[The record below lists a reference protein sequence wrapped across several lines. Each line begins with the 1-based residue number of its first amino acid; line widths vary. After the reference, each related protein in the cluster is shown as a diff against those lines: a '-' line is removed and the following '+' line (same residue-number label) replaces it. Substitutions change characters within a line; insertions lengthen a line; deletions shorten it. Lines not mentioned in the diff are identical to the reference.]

1 MGAEIDGGERGLEE
15 REDGG
20 GDAVPLPANVRTL
33 RWCDESDVRSSSVT
47 PGVPATTSARRVT
60 TCGRRPSLT
69 LGMHSINISSSWP
82 MVFGPGGKGIIPG
95 TGSGMST
102 PDAVRRSST
111 DPGARASDR
120 LALIEQLL
128 LAGLDHYFIGQY
140 EQAIHVWTRVFFLDR
155 GHARARA
162 YIERAR
168 GALAEHQ
175 REAEARGA
183 EEATAP
189 RPGGSGSMC
198 RRSAL
203 ASQSAAAELT
213 DTLPAALAAPPAVTP
228 RSVAWS
234 TLIVNPGR
242 SCSRMACRGPFGVPG
257 VIAPAG
263 QPAGMG
269 RGMADR
275 RGPALRRRASGRM
288 SLLIT
293 LAVVLLCSAAYV
305 VVARDRLAIWWG
317 TPAENTAAAPLANV
331 EPEPLP
337 LPRVSEQTLT
347 RARSLFARGHLH
359 EALQTLSAVG
369 ADDPL
374 RRDADTLLIEVE
386 RALLDAAGVRAG
398 STPRPSPLSER

>member
-1 MGAEIDGGERGLEE
+1 
-15 REDGG
+15 
-20 GDAVPLPANVRTL
+20 
-33 RWCDESDVRSSSVT
+33 
-47 PGVPATTSARRVT
+47 
-60 TCGRRPSLT
+60 
-69 LGMHSINISSSWP
+69 
-82 MVFGPGGKGIIPG
+82 
-95 TGSGMST
+95 MST

-128 LAGLDHYFIGQY
+128 LAGLDHYFTGQY

-168 GALAEHQ
+168 GALAERQ

-183 EEATAP
+183 EEAAAP
-189 RPGGSGSMC
+189 RPVGTGSIV
-198 RRSAL
+198 AAPAF
-203 ASQSAAAELT
+203 ASQSTAAELT
-213 DTLPAALAAPPAVTP
+213 ETLPVAPP
-228 RSVAWS
+228 RRR
-234 TLIVNPGR
+234 L
-242 SCSRMACRGPFGVPG
+242 SRRDLWRGVPESTILADRADDPAMPG
-257 VIAPAG
+257 VTAPVADPAG
-263 QPAGMG
+263 AGY
-269 RGMADR
+269 AVAVS
-275 RGPALRRRASGRM
+275 PKSGARVLTHV
-288 SLLIT
+288 LLVT

-305 VVARDRLAIWWG
+305 VVARDRLAIWLG
-317 TPAENTAAAPLANV
+317 GAPVESTSAAPLANL

-359 EALQTLSAVG
+359 EALQALSAVG

-386 RALLDAAGVRAG
+386 RALLDSAGVRAG
-398 STPRPSPLSER
+398 SPPRPSPLSER

>member
-1 MGAEIDGGERGLEE
+1 
-15 REDGG
+15 
-20 GDAVPLPANVRTL
+20 
-33 RWCDESDVRSSSVT
+33 
-47 PGVPATTSARRVT
+47 
-60 TCGRRPSLT
+60 
-69 LGMHSINISSSWP
+69 

-102 PDAVRRSST
+102 PDAVRRSSI

-128 LAGLDHYFIGQY
+128 LAGLDHYFVGQY

-168 GALAEHQ
+168 CALAERQ

-183 EEATAP
+183 EETIAP
-189 RPGGSGSMC
+189 RPGGGASIVAAS
-198 RRSAL
+198 SL

-213 DTLPAALAAPPAVTP
+213 DTLPAALPRRRLSRRDLWRGVPESSILADRAADLVTP
-228 RSVAWS
+228 GVMA
-234 TLIVNPGR
+234 PG
-242 SCSRMACRGPFGVPG
+242 A
-257 VIAPAG
+257 

-269 RGMADR
+269 TAIAAAPR
-275 RGPALRRRASGRM
+275 SGARVHTHV
-288 SLLIT
+288 LLIA

-305 VVARDRLAIWWG
+305 VVARDRLAIWLG
-317 TPAENTAAAPLANV
+317 TPAENSVVAPLANIT
-331 EPEPLP
+331 PEPLP
-337 LPRVSEQTLT
+337 LPRVSEQTLA
-347 RARSLFARGHLH
+347 RARNLFARGHLH

>member
-1 MGAEIDGGERGLEE
+1 MVIGPGAE
-15 REDGG
+15 
-20 GDAVPLPANVRTL
+20 
-33 RWCDESDVRSSSVT
+33 
-47 PGVPATTSARRVT
+47 
-60 TCGRRPSLT
+60 
-69 LGMHSINISSSWP
+69 
-82 MVFGPGGKGIIPG
+82 GIIPG

-111 DPGARASDR
+111 DSGARASDR

-128 LAGLDHYFIGQY
+128 LAGLDHYFTGQY

-168 GALAEHQ
+168 CALAERQ

-183 EEATAP
+183 EEATSL
-189 RPGGSGSMC
+189 RSGGSGSIVAP
-198 RRSAL
+198 SAMG
-203 ASQSAAAELT
+203 SRSAAAELT
-213 DTLPAALAAPPAVTP
+213 DTLPAAPPRRRLSRRDLWRGVPESTILADRAADLAEAGVMAPLPEQAGGLGLSGAAAIAASP
-228 RSVAWS
+228 RSGARVF
-234 TLIVNPGR
+234 THV
-242 SCSRMACRGPFGVPG
+242 
-257 VIAPAG
+257 
-263 QPAGMG
+263 
-269 RGMADR
+269 
-275 RGPALRRRASGRM
+275 
-288 SLLIT
+288 LLIT

-305 VVARDRLAIWWG
+305 VVARDRLAIWLG
-317 TPAENTAAAPLANV
+317 TPVDSTAAAPLANL

-359 EALQTLSAVG
+359 EALQALSAVG

>member
-1 MGAEIDGGERGLEE
+1 MVIGPWGE
-15 REDGG
+15 
-20 GDAVPLPANVRTL
+20 
-33 RWCDESDVRSSSVT
+33 
-47 PGVPATTSARRVT
+47 
-60 TCGRRPSLT
+60 
-69 LGMHSINISSSWP
+69 
-82 MVFGPGGKGIIPG
+82 GIIPG

-128 LAGLDHYFIGQY
+128 LAGLDHYFTGQY

-168 GALAEHQ
+168 CALAERQ

-183 EEATAP
+183 EEATSP
-189 RPGGSGSMC
+189 RPGGGTGSIVAA
-198 RRSAL
+198 SAFG
-203 ASQSAAAELT
+203 SRSAAAELT
-213 DTLPAALAAPPAVTP
+213 DTLPAAPPRRRLSRRDLWRGVPESSILADRAADLPAGAMSPADAEAMGLGLGMPIAASP
-228 RSVAWS
+228 RSGARVLTHA
-234 TLIVNPGR
+234 V
-242 SCSRMACRGPFGVPG
+242 
-257 VIAPAG
+257 
-263 QPAGMG
+263 
-269 RGMADR
+269 
-275 RGPALRRRASGRM
+275 
-288 SLLIT
+288 LIT

-305 VVARDRLAIWWG
+305 VVARDRLAIWLG
-317 TPAENTAAAPLANV
+317 TTVESTAAAPLANV

-337 LPRVSEQTLT
+337 FPRASEQTLT

>member
-1 MGAEIDGGERGLEE
+1 
-15 REDGG
+15 
-20 GDAVPLPANVRTL
+20 
-33 RWCDESDVRSSSVT
+33 
-47 PGVPATTSARRVT
+47 
-60 TCGRRPSLT
+60 
-69 LGMHSINISSSWP
+69 
-82 MVFGPGGKGIIPG
+82 MVIGPGPEGIIPG

-111 DPGARASDR
+111 DPGASASDR

-128 LAGLDHYFIGQY
+128 LAGLDHYFTGQY

-168 GALAEHQ
+168 CALAERQ

-183 EEATAP
+183 EEAAL
-189 RPGGSGSMC
+189 RPNGTGSGSMVAA
-198 RRSAL
+198 SAF
-203 ASQSAAAELT
+203 ASRSAAAELT
-213 DTLPAALAAPPAVTP
+213 DTLPAAPP
-228 RSVAWS
+228 RRR
-234 TLIVNPGR
+234 L
-242 SCSRMACRGPFGVPG
+242 SRRDLWRGVPESTILADRAADLATPG
-257 VIAPAG
+257 MMAAAEPVAEPG
-263 QPAGMG
+263 GMG
-269 RGMADR
+269 MAIAVSPKPGAR
-275 RGPALRRRASGRM
+275 IRTHV
-288 SLLIT
+288 LLIT

-305 VVARDRLAIWWG
+305 VVARDRLAIWLG
-317 TPAENTAAAPLANV
+317 TPVESTSAAPLANL

-337 LPRVSEQTLT
+337 LPRASEQTLT

-359 EALQTLSAVG
+359 EALQMLAAVG

>member
-1 MGAEIDGGERGLEE
+1 
-15 REDGG
+15 
-20 GDAVPLPANVRTL
+20 
-33 RWCDESDVRSSSVT
+33 
-47 PGVPATTSARRVT
+47 
-60 TCGRRPSLT
+60 
-69 LGMHSINISSSWP
+69 
-82 MVFGPGGKGIIPG
+82 
-95 TGSGMST
+95 MST

-128 LAGLDHYFIGQY
+128 LAGLDHYFTGQY

-168 GALAEHQ
+168 GALAERQ

-189 RPGGSGSMC
+189 RPAASGSMVAASAFGV
-198 RRSAL
+198 RS
-203 ASQSAAAELT
+203 SAAAELT
-213 DTLPAALAAPPAVTP
+213 DTLPAAPPRRRLSRRDLWRGVPESTILADRATDLV
-228 RSVAWS
+228 
-234 TLIVNPGR
+234 
-242 SCSRMACRGPFGVPG
+242 VPG
-257 VIAPAG
+257 VMAPVPATDAAGIAIGTAIGTAPNSSLS
-263 QPAGMG
+263 P
-269 RGMADR
+269 R
-275 RGPALRRRASGRM
+275 SGARFLTHV
-288 SLLIT
+288 LLVT

-305 VVARDRLAIWWG
+305 VVARDRLANWLG
-317 TPAENTAAAPLANV
+317 TPVESTSVAPLANL

-337 LPRVSEQTLT
+337 LPRASEQTLT

-359 EALQTLSAVG
+359 EAMQTLSAVG

-374 RRDADTLLIEVE
+374 RRDADSLLVEVE

>member
-1 MGAEIDGGERGLEE
+1 
-15 REDGG
+15 
-20 GDAVPLPANVRTL
+20 
-33 RWCDESDVRSSSVT
+33 
-47 PGVPATTSARRVT
+47 
-60 TCGRRPSLT
+60 
-69 LGMHSINISSSWP
+69 
-82 MVFGPGGKGIIPG
+82 MVIGPGPEGIIPE

-128 LAGLDHYFIGQY
+128 LAGLDHYFTGQY

-168 GALAEHQ
+168 CALAEHQ

-183 EEATAP
+183 EEATLP
-189 RPGGSGSMC
+189 RPAGSSGSIVAP
-198 RRSAL
+198 SAFG
-203 ASQSAAAELT
+203 SRSAAAELT
-213 DTLPAALAAPPAVTP
+213 DTLPAAPPRRRLSRRDLWRGVTESTILADRAAELSQAGAMAPLPEQAGSIGLSGAAALAASP
-228 RSVAWS
+228 RSGA
-234 TLIVNPGR
+234 
-242 SCSRMACRGPFGVPG
+242 
-257 VIAPAG
+257 
-263 QPAGMG
+263 
-269 RGMADR
+269 
-275 RGPALRRRASGRM
+275 RARTHV
-288 SLLIT
+288 LLIT

-305 VVARDRLAIWWG
+305 VVARDRLAIWLG
-317 TPAENTAAAPLANV
+317 TPVDSAAAAPLANL

-337 LPRVSEQTLT
+337 LPRASEQTLT

-359 EALQTLSAVG
+359 EALQALSAVG

-398 STPRPSPLSER
+398 SSPRPSPLSER

>member
-1 MGAEIDGGERGLEE
+1 
-15 REDGG
+15 
-20 GDAVPLPANVRTL
+20 
-33 RWCDESDVRSSSVT
+33 
-47 PGVPATTSARRVT
+47 
-60 TCGRRPSLT
+60 
-69 LGMHSINISSSWP
+69 
-82 MVFGPGGKGIIPG
+82 MVFGPGGEGIIPE

-111 DPGARASDR
+111 DSGARASDR

-168 GALAEHQ
+168 GALAERQ

-183 EEATAP
+183 EEAIAP
-189 RPGGSGSMC
+189 RPGGGSIVAA
-198 RRSAL
+198 SSL

-213 DTLPAALAAPPAVTP
+213 DTVPAALP
-228 RSVAWS
+228 RRR
-234 TLIVNPGR
+234 L
-242 SCSRMACRGPFGVPG
+242 SRRDLWRGVPESSILADRAADMGIPGGIPGAMPGAIPPG
-257 VIAPAG
+257 VLTAG
-263 QPAGMG
+263 QAS
-269 RGMADR
+269 MAVAAR
-275 RGPALRRRASGRM
+275 SGARVRTHV
-288 SLLIT
+288 LLIT

-317 TPAENTAAAPLANV
+317 TPAENSVTAPLANV

-337 LPRVSEQTLT
+337 LPRVSEQTLA
-347 RARSLFARGHLH
+347 RARSLFSRGHLH

>member
-1 MGAEIDGGERGLEE
+1 
-15 REDGG
+15 
-20 GDAVPLPANVRTL
+20 
-33 RWCDESDVRSSSVT
+33 
-47 PGVPATTSARRVT
+47 
-60 TCGRRPSLT
+60 
-69 LGMHSINISSSWP
+69 
-82 MVFGPGGKGIIPG
+82 
-95 TGSGMST
+95 MST

-128 LAGLDHYFIGQY
+128 LAGLDHYFAGQY

-183 EEATAP
+183 EEAAAP
-189 RPGGSGSMC
+189 RPGGSGSMVAA
-198 RRSAL
+198 SAF
-203 ASQSAAAELT
+203 ASRSAAAELT
-213 DTLPAALAAPPAVTP
+213 DTLPAAPPRRRLSRRDLWRGVPESSILADRSADWESPGVTGPVADPADSIGPTRGTAIAASP
-228 RSVAWS
+228 RSGARVL
-234 TLIVNPGR
+234 THV
-242 SCSRMACRGPFGVPG
+242 
-257 VIAPAG
+257 
-263 QPAGMG
+263 
-269 RGMADR
+269 
-275 RGPALRRRASGRM
+275 
-288 SLLIT
+288 LLVT

-305 VVARDRLAIWWG
+305 VVARDRLAIWLG
-317 TPAENTAAAPLANV
+317 TPVESTSAAPLANL
-331 EPEPLP
+331 EPQPLP
-337 LPRVSEQTLT
+337 LPRVSEQTLA

>member
-1 MGAEIDGGERGLEE
+1 
-15 REDGG
+15 
-20 GDAVPLPANVRTL
+20 
-33 RWCDESDVRSSSVT
+33 
-47 PGVPATTSARRVT
+47 
-60 TCGRRPSLT
+60 
-69 LGMHSINISSSWP
+69 
-82 MVFGPGGKGIIPG
+82 MVFGPGGEGIIPS

-111 DPGARASDR
+111 DPGARASER

-189 RPGGSGSMC
+189 RPGGGGAAAAA
-198 RRSAL
+198 SAL
-203 ASQSAAAELT
+203 ASQSPIPHNRAAAAELT
-213 DTLPAALAAPPAVTP
+213 DTLPAALP
-228 RSVAWS
+228 RRR
-234 TLIVNPGR
+234 L
-242 SCSRMACRGPFGVPG
+242 SRRDLWRGVPESSILADRAADLGAAG
-257 VIAPAG
+257 VIAPVA
-263 QPAGMG
+263 PPV
-269 RGMADR
+269 
-275 RGPALRRRASGRM
+275 GPAYSIAAVPPRSGARVRTHV
-288 SLLIT
+288 LLIT

-305 VVARDRLAIWWG
+305 VVARDRLAIWWL
-317 TPAENTAAAPLANV
+317 TPTETTAAAPLANL

-337 LPRVSEQTLT
+337 LPRVSEQTLA

-386 RALLDAAGVRAG
+386 RALLDTAGARAG
-398 STPRPSPLSER
+398 SPPRPSPLSER

>member
-1 MGAEIDGGERGLEE
+1 
-15 REDGG
+15 
-20 GDAVPLPANVRTL
+20 
-33 RWCDESDVRSSSVT
+33 
-47 PGVPATTSARRVT
+47 
-60 TCGRRPSLT
+60 
-69 LGMHSINISSSWP
+69 
-82 MVFGPGGKGIIPG
+82 MVIGPGGEGIIPG

-102 PDAVRRSST
+102 PDAVRRSLT

-128 LAGLDHYFIGQY
+128 LAGLDHYFTGQY

-168 GALAEHQ
+168 GALAERQ

-183 EEATAP
+183 EEATSP
-189 RPGGSGSMC
+189 RPGGSGSIVAP
-198 RRSAL
+198 SAFG
-203 ASQSAAAELT
+203 SRSAAAELT
-213 DTLPAALAAPPAVTP
+213 DTLPAAPPRRRLSRRDLWRGVPESTILAERATEWAEAGVMAPLPEQAGGLGLSGATAVAASPSP
-228 RSVAWS
+228 RSG
-234 TLIVNPGR
+234 GR
-242 SCSRMACRGPFGVPG
+242 VRTHV
-257 VIAPAG
+257 
-263 QPAGMG
+263 
-269 RGMADR
+269 
-275 RGPALRRRASGRM
+275 
-288 SLLIT
+288 LLIT

-305 VVARDRLAIWWG
+305 VVARDRLAIWLG
-317 TPAENTAAAPLANV
+317 TPVESTAAAPLANL

-337 LPRVSEQTLT
+337 LPRASEQTLT

-359 EALQTLSAVG
+359 EALQALSAVG

>member
-1 MGAEIDGGERGLEE
+1 MVIGPGAE
-15 REDGG
+15 
-20 GDAVPLPANVRTL
+20 
-33 RWCDESDVRSSSVT
+33 
-47 PGVPATTSARRVT
+47 
-60 TCGRRPSLT
+60 
-69 LGMHSINISSSWP
+69 
-82 MVFGPGGKGIIPG
+82 GIIPG

-102 PDAVRRSST
+102 PDAVRRSLT

-128 LAGLDHYFIGQY
+128 LAGLDHYFTGQY

-168 GALAEHQ
+168 CALAERQ

-183 EEATAP
+183 EEATAA
-189 RPGGSGSMC
+189 RLGGSAD
-198 RRSAL
+198 RSVVA
-203 ASQSAAAELT
+203 ASAFASRSAAAELT
-213 DTLPAALAAPPAVTP
+213 DTLPAAPPRRRLSRRDLWRGVPESTILADRAADLAMPGAMPPLAEPAGMTTASATTP
-228 RSVAWS
+228 RSGARTFTHVA
-234 TLIVNPGR
+234 
-242 SCSRMACRGPFGVPG
+242 
-257 VIAPAG
+257 
-263 QPAGMG
+263 
-269 RGMADR
+269 
-275 RGPALRRRASGRM
+275 
-288 SLLIT
+288 LIT

-305 VVARDRLAIWWG
+305 VVARDRLAIWLG
-317 TPAENTAAAPLANV
+317 TPVESTAAAPLANL

-337 LPRVSEQTLT
+337 LPRASEQTLT

>member
-1 MGAEIDGGERGLEE
+1 MVIGTGGE
-15 REDGG
+15 
-20 GDAVPLPANVRTL
+20 
-33 RWCDESDVRSSSVT
+33 
-47 PGVPATTSARRVT
+47 
-60 TCGRRPSLT
+60 
-69 LGMHSINISSSWP
+69 
-82 MVFGPGGKGIIPG
+82 GIIPG

-102 PDAVRRSST
+102 PDAVRRSLT

-128 LAGLDHYFIGQY
+128 LAGLDHYFTGQY

-168 GALAEHQ
+168 CALAERQ

-183 EEATAP
+183 EEAVAP
-189 RPGGSGSMC
+189 RPGGSGSMVAA
-198 RRSAL
+198 SAF
-203 ASQSAAAELT
+203 ASRSAAAELT
-213 DTLPAALAAPPAVTP
+213 DTLPIPAPRRRLSRRELWRGAPESTNVADRAPVPAQETP
-228 RSVAWS
+228 
-234 TLIVNPGR
+234 G
-242 SCSRMACRGPFGVPG
+242 MAPVPE
-257 VIAPAG
+257 
-263 QPAGMG
+263 PAGMPYG
-269 RGMADR
+269 LVASPK
-275 RGPALRRRASGRM
+275 PAARVRTHVV
-288 SLLIT
+288 LIT

-305 VVARDRLAIWWG
+305 VVARDRLAIWLG
-317 TPAENTAAAPLANV
+317 TPVETTAAVPLANL

-337 LPRVSEQTLT
+337 LPRASEQTLA

>member
-1 MGAEIDGGERGLEE
+1 
-15 REDGG
+15 
-20 GDAVPLPANVRTL
+20 
-33 RWCDESDVRSSSVT
+33 
-47 PGVPATTSARRVT
+47 
-60 TCGRRPSLT
+60 
-69 LGMHSINISSSWP
+69 
-82 MVFGPGGKGIIPG
+82 MVIGPGGKGIIPT

-168 GALAEHQ
+168 GALAERQ

-183 EEATAP
+183 EEAVAP
-189 RPGGSGSMC
+189 RPGGGSIVAGSG
-198 RRSAL
+198 L
-203 ASQSAAAELT
+203 VSQSAAAELT
-213 DTLPAALAAPPAVTP
+213 DTLPLPAAAPRRRLSRRELWRGVPESSILADRAADPAFSEADAPVPEPMGMGMAIAVSP
-228 RSVAWS
+228 RSGARVLAH
-234 TLIVNPGR
+234 V
-242 SCSRMACRGPFGVPG
+242 
-257 VIAPAG
+257 
-263 QPAGMG
+263 
-269 RGMADR
+269 
-275 RGPALRRRASGRM
+275 
-288 SLLIT
+288 LLIT

-317 TPAENTAAAPLANV
+317 SPVDSTAAAPLANV

-337 LPRVSEQTLT
+337 LPRISEQTLV

>member
-1 MGAEIDGGERGLEE
+1 
-15 REDGG
+15 
-20 GDAVPLPANVRTL
+20 
-33 RWCDESDVRSSSVT
+33 
-47 PGVPATTSARRVT
+47 
-60 TCGRRPSLT
+60 
-69 LGMHSINISSSWP
+69 
-82 MVFGPGGKGIIPG
+82 
-95 TGSGMST
+95 MST

-128 LAGLDHYFIGQY
+128 LAGLDHYFTGQY

-168 GALAEHQ
+168 GALAERQ

-189 RPGGSGSMC
+189 RPAASGGSMVAASAFGT
-198 RRSAL
+198 RS
-203 ASQSAAAELT
+203 SAAAELT
-213 DTLPAALAAPPAVTP
+213 DTLPAAPPRRRLSRRDLWRGVPESTILADRAAGLVSADLAADSVADPAGIAAGVAIGTVAPAP
-228 RSVAWS
+228 RSGARFLTHV
-234 TLIVNPGR
+234 
-242 SCSRMACRGPFGVPG
+242 
-257 VIAPAG
+257 
-263 QPAGMG
+263 
-269 RGMADR
+269 
-275 RGPALRRRASGRM
+275 
-288 SLLIT
+288 LLVT

-305 VVARDRLAIWWG
+305 VVARDRLATWLG
-317 TPAENTAAAPLANV
+317 SPVESTSAAPLANL

-337 LPRVSEQTLT
+337 LPRASEQTLT

-359 EALQTLSAVG
+359 EAMQTLSAVG

-374 RRDADTLLIEVE
+374 RRDADSLLIEVE

>member
-1 MGAEIDGGERGLEE
+1 
-15 REDGG
+15 
-20 GDAVPLPANVRTL
+20 
-33 RWCDESDVRSSSVT
+33 
-47 PGVPATTSARRVT
+47 
-60 TCGRRPSLT
+60 
-69 LGMHSINISSSWP
+69 
-82 MVFGPGGKGIIPG
+82 
-95 TGSGMST
+95 MST

-128 LAGLDHYFIGQY
+128 LAGLDHYFTGQY

-168 GALAEHQ
+168 CALAERQ

-183 EEATAP
+183 EEAIAP
-189 RPGGSGSMC
+189 RPGGGSIVAG
-198 RRSAL
+198 SVF
-203 ASQSAAAELT
+203 ASHSAAAELT
-213 DTLPAALAAPPAVTP
+213 DPLPAAGP
-228 RSVAWS
+228 RRR
-234 TLIVNPGR
+234 L
-242 SCSRMACRGPFGVPG
+242 SRRDLWRGVPESSILADRSADLGSPG
-257 VIAPAG
+257 VMGPVGDPSGGISPA
-263 QPAGMG
+263 
-269 RGMADR
+269 RGMAVAVSPR
-275 RGPALRRRASGRM
+275 SGARVRAHV
-288 SLLIT
+288 LLIA

-317 TPAENTAAAPLANV
+317 TPVESGVAAPLANV
-331 EPEPLP
+331 DPEPLP
-337 LPRVSEQTLT
+337 LPRISEQTLA

>member
-1 MGAEIDGGERGLEE
+1 MVIGTGGE
-15 REDGG
+15 
-20 GDAVPLPANVRTL
+20 
-33 RWCDESDVRSSSVT
+33 
-47 PGVPATTSARRVT
+47 
-60 TCGRRPSLT
+60 
-69 LGMHSINISSSWP
+69 
-82 MVFGPGGKGIIPG
+82 GIIPG

-128 LAGLDHYFIGQY
+128 LAGLDHYFAGEY
-140 EQAIHVWTRVFFLDR
+140 EQAIHVWTRVFFLNR

-168 GALAEHQ
+168 GALAERQ

-183 EEATAP
+183 EEAAAS
-189 RPGGSGSMC
+189 RPGGMSSVMAAPAFG
-198 RRSAL
+198 
-203 ASQSAAAELT
+203 SQSAAAELT
-213 DTLPAALAAPPAVTP
+213 DTLPAAAPRRRLSRRDLWRGVPESSILADRAADLGVPEVMAPAAEPAAGLGLTGGYAIAVSP
-228 RSVAWS
+228 RSGARVVAHVV
-234 TLIVNPGR
+234 LV
-242 SCSRMACRGPFGVPG
+242 
-257 VIAPAG
+257 
-263 QPAGMG
+263 
-269 RGMADR
+269 
-275 RGPALRRRASGRM
+275 
-288 SLLIT
+288 T

-305 VVARDRLAIWWG
+305 VVARDRLANWWG
-317 TPAENTAAAPLANV
+317 ASVENTAAAPLANL

-337 LPRVSEQTLT
+337 LPRASEQTLT

-369 ADDPL
+369 VDDPL
-374 RRDADTLLIEVE
+374 RREADTLLIEVE